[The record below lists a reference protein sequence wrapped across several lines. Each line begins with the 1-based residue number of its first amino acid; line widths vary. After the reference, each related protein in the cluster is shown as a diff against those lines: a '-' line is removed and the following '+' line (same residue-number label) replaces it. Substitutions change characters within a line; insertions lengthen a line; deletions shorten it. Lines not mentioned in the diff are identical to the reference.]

1 MWITPSGHRP
11 SLLES
16 RPSLGMASCLR
27 CFVFPRI
34 NSQGGTLMTLQI
46 AHLKTRD
53 SAPCPHP
60 FSRRDRNRGEGRVG
74 VVLTSTKMQPKLTSI
89 PIGQVVGC

>member
-1 MWITPSGHRP
+1 
-11 SLLES
+11 
-16 RPSLGMASCLR
+16 
-27 CFVFPRI
+27 
-34 NSQGGTLMTLQI
+34 MTLQI

-53 SAPCPHP
+53 SAPGPHP

-89 PIGQVVGC
+89 PIGQVAGC